1 MKSARRRSAIAVILE
16 ALASE
21 QGARLQAE
29 GADFYRL
36 EGSERDGLR
45 IPASAVGSLASAGLL
60 LRPADGQGFAADPA
74 LGAWLR
80 RRSGG
85 ADPFLSQH
93 VRLSEPLGGSAAP
106 RINLDVSPIAALARP
121 GRGGAPFLEPAAIT
135 AAERL
140 RRDFEFA
147 RLQPRITAS
156 WSASVNTGRRDGS
169 ARDLADNVI
178 AARKRVEKA
187 IMAVGPE
194 LSGVLLDVCCFLK
207 GIEAVERERRWPARS
222 AKLVLRLALA
232 ALARHYGIGTNA
244 EGAERAEMRHWGAS
258 DYRPAIG

>member
-1 MKSARRRSAIAVILE
+1 MKRARRSNIAAILE

-21 QGARLQAE
+21 QSARLRPE
-29 GADFYRL
+29 GADAYRL
-36 EGSERDGLR
+36 EGAERNGLR
-45 IPASAVGSLASAGLL
+45 IAATAVQKLATAGLL
-60 LRPADGQGFAADPA
+60 QPADGKSFAADPV
-74 LGAWLR
+74 LGSWLK

-85 ADPFLSQH
+85 AEAFLSQH
-93 VRLSEPLGGSAAP
+93 VRLSEPVGGEPAP
-106 RINLDVSPIAALARP
+106 RINLDESPIAALARP
-121 GRGGAPFLEPAAIT
+121 SRGGAPFLEPAALT

-169 ARDLADNVI
+169 GRDLADNVI

-187 IMAVGPE
+187 IVAVGPE

-232 ALARHYGIGTNA
+232 ALARHYGIGGNA
-244 EGAERAEMRHWGAS
+244 EGAAQAEMRHWGAS

>member
-1 MKSARRRSAIAVILE
+1 MKSARRRSAIATILE

-21 QGARLQAE
+21 RGARLQAE
-29 GADFYRL
+29 GADVYRL
-36 EGSERDGLR
+36 EGGKRDGLR
-45 IPASAVGSLASAGLL
+45 IAASAVNRLASAGLL
-60 LRPADGQGFAADPA
+60 RSAGGESFAADPA

-80 RRSGG
+80 RGSGG
-85 ADPFLSQH
+85 TEAFLSQH
-93 VRLSEPLGGSAAP
+93 VRLSEPAGDAP
-106 RINLDVSPIAALARP
+106 RINLDESPIAALARP
-121 GRGGAPFLEPAAIT
+121 GRDRAPFLEPAALT

-187 IMAVGPE
+187 IIAVGPE

-244 EGAERAEMRHWGAS
+244 EGAARAEMRHWGAS
-258 DYRPAIG
+258 DYRPAVG